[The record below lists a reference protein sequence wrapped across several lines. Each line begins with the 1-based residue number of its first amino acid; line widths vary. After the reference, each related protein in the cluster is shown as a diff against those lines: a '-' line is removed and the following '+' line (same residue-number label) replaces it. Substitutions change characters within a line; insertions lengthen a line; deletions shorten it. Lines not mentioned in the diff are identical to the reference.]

1 MASVVKADRPV
12 LLRRGLYLRFRGL
25 RPLLTHWLKCGESKL
40 SAAFADRILSA
51 KHNMETCKEIHPFR
65 KVHTAFTCCYPLIEA
80 FRAKRHSVTELLE
93 IIDKNTEWLS
103 LGMDAFEMY
112 GIRPDNQFEGYGRAT
127 ESNEIP
133 WHAWITKEYA
143 NDEKD
148 YGSGDCKTFREV
160 AAWLAFHLER
170 LHTLR
175 KEEDDSTRI
184 EKSS

>member
-1 MASVVKADRPV
+1 
-12 LLRRGLYLRFRGL
+12 
-25 RPLLTHWLKCGESKL
+25 
-40 SAAFADRILSA
+40 
-51 KHNMETCKEIHPFR
+51 METCKEIHPFR
-65 KVHTAFTCCYPLIEA
+65 KVHTAFTCCSPLIEA

-103 LGMDAFEMY
+103 LGMDAFERY
-112 GIRPDNQFEGYGRAT
+112 GIRRDNQFEGYGRAT

-148 YGSGDCKTFREV
+148 YGSGDYKTFREV
-160 AAWLAFHLER
+160 AEWLAFHLER